1 MSINETLIIV
11 VIALCITY
19 LISIYNKR
27 QLKTSRRLLRII
39 SKLRKE
45 NCELRQQ
52 VDECYTEWFK
62 EFEHRQKTL
71 DEVLNK
77 IYDLSIN
84 KENK

>member
-1 MSINETLIIV
+1 MNINETIIIV
-11 VIALCITY
+11 VIVFCITY

-45 NCELRQQ
+45 NSELRQQ
-52 VDECYTEWFK
+52 VNECYTEWFK

-84 KENK
+84 KEN